1 MSASDLCL
9 LTIPEASRL
18 LKGKRLSSL
27 ELTKAVLARAKATQ
41 PKTNAFTAI
50 LEEPA
55 LAEARRADRAIAQ
68 GRVKGPLH
76 GIPISIKDI
85 FDMKGLVTSCGS
97 AVLHDNVAKADSTVV
112 ARLREA
118 GAVIIGKNNMT
129 EFAVDMP
136 SPVFGPA
143 HNPWNLDYLAGISSS
158 GSGASLVVGA
168 GFASMGTDT
177 GGSIRL
183 PATFCGCTGI
193 KPTYGRVSRH
203 GVFPLAWTLDHAGPL
218 ARTVED
224 AAITLHAIAGYDA
237 HDPTTANVPVPSY
250 TRDLKKGVRG
260 LRIGMPKEHF
270 FDGVHPEVE
279 ACVRQ
284 AIERLRKLGARV
296 QRVSVP
302 NATKS
307 MLAMSSIIRVEQAAA
322 HEQLLRTRLH
332 LYGGTLGD
340 RLVTASLRSAV
351 NYIKAQRIRMLI
363 VQDFH
368 AAFEKVDIIATP
380 TMPILPF
387 KISEQKPGGSGQGA
401 TLSHF
406 TTPFDLTGSPAIS
419 IPCGFSASGLPI
431 GLQLIGKPFAEATVL
446 RAAYAY
452 QQATDWHTR
461 RPPL

>member
-1 MSASDLCL
+1 MPDADLCF
-9 LTIPEASRL
+9 LTIPQAARL
-18 LKGKRLSSL
+18 LKSKRLSSV

-41 PKTNAFTAI
+41 PKTNAFIAI
-50 LEEPA
+50 LEESA
-55 LAEARRADRAIAQ
+55 LAEARRADRAFAQ
-68 GRVKGPLH
+68 GRAKGPLH
-76 GIPISIKDI
+76 GIPITIKDI
-85 FDMKGLVTSCGS
+85 FDIKGLITSCGS
-97 AVLHDNVAKADSTVV
+97 AVLHDNVARADSTAV

-118 GAVIIGKNNMT
+118 GAVIIAKANMT

-143 HNPWNLDYLAGISSS
+143 HNPWNYEYLAGISSS

-183 PATFCGCTGI
+183 PAAFCGCTGI

-203 GVFPLAWTLDHAGPL
+203 GVFPLAWSLDHAGPL

-224 AAITLHAIAGYDA
+224 AAITLQAIAGADSN
-237 HDPTTANVPVPSY
+237 DPTAAAIPVPSY
-250 TRDLKKGVRG
+250 TRHLRTGVRG
-260 LRIGMPKEHF
+260 LRIGVPKEFF
-270 FDGVHPEVE
+270 FDDIDPEVE
-279 ACVRQ
+279 AHVRA
-284 AIERLRKLGARV
+284 AIERLRKLGARIR
-296 QRVSVP
+296 QVSVP
-302 NATKS
+302 HASQT

-322 HEQLLRTRLH
+322 HEQLIRTRLH

-340 RLVTASLRSAV
+340 RLVTASLRTAAD
-351 NYIKAQRIRMLI
+351 YIKAQRIRMQI

-368 AAFEKVDIIATP
+368 AAFEKVDVLATP

-387 KISEQKPGGSGQGA
+387 KIADQKPGGAGQGVRM
-401 TLSHF
+401 SNF
-406 TTPFDLTGSPAIS
+406 TAPFDLTGSPAIS

-446 RAAYAY
+446 RAANAHE
-452 QQATDWHTR
+452 QAADWHTR
-461 RPPL
+461 RPPI